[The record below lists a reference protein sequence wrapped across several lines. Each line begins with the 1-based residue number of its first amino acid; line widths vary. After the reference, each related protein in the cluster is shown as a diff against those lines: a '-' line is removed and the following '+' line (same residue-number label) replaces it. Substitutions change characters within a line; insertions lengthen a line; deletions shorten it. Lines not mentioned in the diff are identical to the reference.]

1 MKLINGDCLE
11 VIEELYTINKNGT
24 IIRKSTNKVVKFSK
38 DWKGYMKARIFL
50 PKLSKH
56 PDKRKPFRLHRLLAM
71 KYIKEYSEDLQ
82 VNHINGIKDDN
93 RLCNLEMVT
102 NAQNAKHGWS
112 LPNKKARLSKLKWDK
127 KGRFITNKE

>member
-1 MKLINGDCLE
+1 MIIQGDCLE
-11 VIEELYTINKNGT
+11 VIEELYKINRNGT

-38 DWKGYMKARIFL
+38 DYKGYMKARMFL

-56 PDKRKPFRLHRLLAM
+56 LDKRKPFRLHRLLAM
-71 KYIKEYSEDLQ
+71 KYLKNYSEDLQ
-82 VNHINGIKDDN
+82 INHINGIKYDN

-112 LPNKKARLSKLKWDK
+112 LPCNKNRINKLKRNK
-127 KGRFITNKE
+127 YGRFTK